1 MKKIFLAVLLLFGFC
16 FSVSAEELRMLT
28 DASGKFL
35 DFGPVAEKEQVS
47 EQIIQFNRPTDF
59 PANVNWLDIGQR
71 LRAEGKVLVPDK
83 VKPKM
88 IALFPAIE
96 FQKSETQY
104 ELQVTDGRMTAT
116 EVAMGFDEKE
126 AGAKIKISVAAMTTL
141 LLAAYWFGYLLKSG
155 NSRKV
160 AIVLAIIV
168 MVNIFGVEF
177 FILKLFSSD
186 FAAAA
191 AAAAVAAVAAVAVA
205 AFDAVFVADDDDAAL
220 VAYVTLVAVAFATLA
235 TLAAA
240 LAVVD
245 VELLALLQ
253 ICGTMFLGSYRILL
267 D

>member
-47 EQIIQFNRPTDF
+47 EQIIQFNRPTGF

-126 AGAKIKISVAAMTTL
+126 ARARIKILVAAMTTL
-141 LLAAYWFGYLLKSG
+141 LLAAYWFGYLLESG
-155 NSRKV
+155 GSKKI
-160 AIVLAIIV
+160 AIVLAVIMV
-168 MVNIFGVEF
+168 MDIFGVEF
-177 FILKLFSSD
+177 FVLKSFSGD
-186 FAAAA
+186 LV
-191 AAAAVAAVAAVAVA
+191 AAAVFASASAFAATTFLAAVATT
-205 AFDAVFVADDDDAAL
+205 F
-220 VAYVTLVAVAFATLA
+220 
-235 TLAAA
+235 A
-240 LAVVD
+240 LAVFAAVD

-253 ICGTMFLGSYRILL
+253 IYGTMFLPLISSIVANRELMKKQKTSKQEAL
-267 D
+267 A